1 MLTFP
6 SFLLRF
12 FFIHILIFYSI
23 LGSFSSLFMP
33 FFTCL
38 NSYVVFIL
46 FEVINHSYSW
56 ILKLLCKFLFIFE
69 VFKFS
74 SWGDIFKAHASWFFH
89 VSCVSAL
96 LFVLFFFLHIP
107 SGFTWHLSIQQ
118 LDLKGSISI
127 PLKWK
132 KGDCYNSH
140 NVQVYNMYLK

>member
-74 SWGDIFKAHASWFFH
+74 SWGDIFKAHASWLFH

-96 LFVLFFFLHIP
+96 LFVLFFFFYISLLVLPGIFLY
-107 SGFTWHLSIQQ
+107 SSLILKAQSQYHLNGR
-118 LDLKGSISI
+118 KGTATTATMSKCTI
-127 PLKWK
+127 
-132 KGDCYNSH
+132 CT
-140 NVQVYNMYLK
+140 